1 MDVAVLP
8 YFYKEYDGSIKKEV
22 NELGNFTT
30 DIGAI
35 DLAQYDIAPV
45 SYTHLT
51 LMLYEGAIK
60 FCNIAMI
67 AIEKGD
73 LQKAHTNIKKAEDI
87 ITEFKV
93 TLNHKYPVAEDFEKI
108 YDYIYSLLV
117 NANVKKDPEILNQ
130 ALVEIRGMRDTWKEV
145 MNRTR
150 GMNQ

>member
-1 MDVAVLP
+1 MGNEENMA
-8 YFYKEYDGSIKKEV
+8 FNQNIAQEYNRNKILTASPAE
-22 NELGNFTT
+22 
-30 DIGAI
+30 
-35 DLAQYDIAPV
+35 
-45 SYTHLT
+45 LT

-67 AIEKGD
+67 
-73 LQKAHTNIKKAEDI
+73 DI

>member
-1 MDVAVLP
+1 MGNEENMA
-8 YFYKEYDGSIKKEV
+8 FNQNIAQEYNRNKILTASPAE
-22 NELGNFTT
+22 
-30 DIGAI
+30 
-35 DLAQYDIAPV
+35 
-45 SYTHLT
+45 LT

-93 TLNHKYPVAEDFEKI
+93 TLYHKYTVAEDFEKI